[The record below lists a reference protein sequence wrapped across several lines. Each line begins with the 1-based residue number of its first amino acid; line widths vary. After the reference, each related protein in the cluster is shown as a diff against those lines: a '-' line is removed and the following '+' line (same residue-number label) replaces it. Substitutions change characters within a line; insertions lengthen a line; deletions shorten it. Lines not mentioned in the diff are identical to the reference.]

1 MRQRHMF
8 KLSHPVARSSAIQC
22 VQDAPEGYI
31 VRVEEPSRTLDQNA
45 AQWPI
50 LESFADQ
57 KQWPINGQMQTISA
71 DDWKDILTCAF
82 RNEQPRVAMGLN
94 GGMVLLGQRTSK
106 FGKQEFSEWMEF
118 LWATA
123 NERGVV
129 VYQDGRSDLANVHG
143 T

>member
-1 MRQRHMF
+1 MKRIW
-8 KLSHPVARSSAIQC
+8 KLTGEVAKKSAC
-22 VQDAPEGYI
+22 REVLCAPEGHVVTI
-31 VRVEEPSRTLDQNA
+31 AEPNRTLDQNA

-50 LESFADQ
+50 LEAFAQQLD
-57 KQWPINGQMQTISA
+57 WPINGQMTKITA

-82 RNEQPRVAMGLN
+82 RNEQPRVAMGLS

-106 FGKQEFSEWMEF
+106 FGKREFSEWLEF

-129 VYQDGRSDLANVHG
+129 VYQEDAA
-143 T
+143 

>member
-1 MRQRHMF
+1 MKKAW
-8 KLSHPVARSSAIQC
+8 KLTGEIAKQAAVREVLS
-22 VQDAPEGYI
+22 APEGH
-31 VRVEEPSRTLDQNA
+31 VVTLAEPSRTLDQNA

-50 LESFADQ
+50 LEAFAQQVD
-57 KQWPINGQMQTISA
+57 WPINGVMSKITA

-82 RNEQPRVAMGLN
+82 RNEQPRVAMGIN

-106 FGKQEFSEWMEF
+106 FGKREFGDWLEF

-129 VYQDGRSDLANVHG
+129 VYQEDAA
-143 T
+143 

>member
-1 MRQRHMF
+1 MSKKIFRLVHPTARQLAQEYVRN
-8 KLSHPVARSSAIQC
+8 
-22 VQDAPEGYI
+22 APEGHI
-31 VRVEEPSRTLDQNA
+31 VTIAEPSRNLDQNA

-50 LESFADQ
+50 LEAFAQQLD
-57 KQWPINGQMQTISA
+57 WPINGQMTKITA

-82 RNEQPRVAMGLN
+82 RNEQPRVAMGLS

-106 FGKQEFSEWMEF
+106 FGKREFSDWLEF

-129 VYQDGRSDLANVHG
+129 VYQEAAA
-143 T
+143 

>member
-1 MRQRHMF
+1 MKKVW
-8 KLSHPVARSSAIQC
+8 KLTGEIAKQAAVREVLS
-22 VQDAPEGYI
+22 APEGH
-31 VRVEEPSRTLDQNA
+31 VVTLAEPSRTLDQNA

-50 LESFADQ
+50 LEAFAQQID
-57 KQWPINGQMQTISA
+57 WPINGVMSKISA

-82 RNEQPRVAMGLN
+82 RNEQPRVAMGIN

-106 FGKQEFSEWMEF
+106 FGKREFSDWMEF

-129 VYQDGRSDLANVHG
+129 VYQEAAA
-143 T
+143 

>member
-1 MRQRHMF
+1 MKRIWKITGEAAKKAACREV
-8 KLSHPVARSSAIQC
+8 LA
-22 VQDAPEGYI
+22 APEGHI
-31 VRVEEPSRTLDQNA
+31 VTLAEPTRNLDQNA

-50 LESFADQ
+50 LEAFAQQLD
-57 KQWPINGQMQTISA
+57 WPINGVMSKITA

-82 RNEQPRVAMGLN
+82 RNEQPRVAMGLA

-106 FGKQEFSEWMEF
+106 FGKREFSDWLEF

-129 VYQDGRSDLANVHG
+129 VYQEVAA
-143 T
+143 

>member
-1 MRQRHMF
+1 MKRIW
-8 KLSHPVARSSAIQC
+8 KLTGEVAKKAACREVLS
-22 VQDAPEGYI
+22 APEGHVVTI
-31 VRVEEPSRTLDQNA
+31 AEPNRTLDQNA

-50 LESFADQ
+50 LESFAQQLD
-57 KQWPINGQMQTISA
+57 WPINGVLSKITA

-82 RNEQPRVAMGLN
+82 RNEQPRVAMGLS

-106 FGKQEFSEWMEF
+106 FGKREFSDWMEF

-129 VYQDGRSDLANVHG
+129 VYQDAAA
-143 T
+143 